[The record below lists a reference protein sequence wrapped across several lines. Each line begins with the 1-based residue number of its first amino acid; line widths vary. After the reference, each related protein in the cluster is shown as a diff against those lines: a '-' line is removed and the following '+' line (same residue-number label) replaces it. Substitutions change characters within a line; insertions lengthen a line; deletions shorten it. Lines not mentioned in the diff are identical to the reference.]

1 MPVFTRNIRIF
12 NPRNGRAREMTAV
25 IDTGSDLCQIPETLA
40 ADLDI
45 IVSGYVDT
53 RIASGEIMYEPTGNI
68 GVEFD
73 QYSIYTTTSI
83 GPEDAPVILGAIA
96 LAQMGL
102 GVDPVE
108 ERLIPRILYL
118 LMTTPASG
126 GPTI

>member
-1 MPVFTRNIRIF
+1 MGVFTGNIRIS

-25 IDTGSDLCQIPETLA
+25 IDTGSALCQIQETLA

-45 IVSGYVDT
+45 TVSGHVDT

-83 GPEDAPVILGAIA
+83 GPEGAPVILGAIA
-96 LAQMGL
+96 LAQMGW
-102 GVDPVE
+102 GVDPIE
-108 ERLIPRILYL
+108 ERPIPRVLYL
-118 LMTTPASG
+118 LTTAQW
-126 GPTI
+126 PTV